1 MVTYT
6 NRGWAVNHP
15 HELPPQ
21 RYIDS
26 EAEVQLHQYTV
37 SCDQTFIQL
46 KKECGMNGDQCTHT
60 IMFSF
65 FKKTHVWTDLK
76 LHTVQP
82 AIFMSHFRSFFS
94 NVLMICWKATSWIY
108 QNVLWIRTGLHNS
121 VVVLIHERGSMFCT
135 FFF

>member
-1 MVTYT
+1 M
-6 NRGWAVNHP
+6 NHP

-82 AIFMSHFRSFFS
+82 AIFMSHFRSVFS
-94 NVLMICWKATSWIY
+94 QCFNDLLESNFVDLPECVMNKDWAS
-108 QNVLWIRTGLHNS
+108 
-121 VVVLIHERGSMFCT
+121 
-135 FFF
+135 